1 MNENEIR
8 TKLDQLADL
17 RAASDAIALQK
28 QALIETVLTPEIKA
42 KLADIDAEFAEK
54 SAAVVE
60 KAAALEAEVRQ
71 AVLEYCASVKGTFL
85 QCVWAKGKTTW
96 DTKTLDGYAL
106 AHPEINVLRKVGE
119 PTVRLQG
126 VK

>member
-1 MNENEIR
+1 MTPYEIQE
-8 TKLDQLADL
+8 KLDQLADL
-17 RAASDAIALQK
+17 RAASDALALQK
-28 QALIETVLTPEIKA
+28 QALIETVLTPEIKQ
-42 KLADIDAEFAEK
+42 KLADIDAEFTEK
-54 SAAVVE
+54 GATVNE
-60 KAAALEAEVRQ
+60 KAAALEAEVRG
-71 AVLEYCASVKGTFL
+71 AVLDLGASVKGTFL

-96 DTKTLDGYAL
+96 DTKSLDGYAL